1 MNRGEGSTFDRSA
14 EREGERAHGAS
25 PSRAVGSVSRASASG
40 RNAAHTRAPHW
51 RANRINT
58 RADAYT
64 HGGVETLSDEA
75 VLPPA
80 GDRVTW
86 PPGRVAARSARA
98 VLSRERRT
106 QHQSETSRETGRRS
120 HSLPG
125 SACFLPPS
133 LRLSLSFFFIRPSL
147 SVRSFATRLSLALPF
162 SPFLSR
168 VVPRHDAPCCAVPRR
183 AVLHQL
189 PIDPSIRSHPQNAS
203 FAGSSCTSCRVS
215 SRVRVSSPRAR
226 SLNTTLAVVCIYSA
240 RTRSPRPLR
249 MCMCVCV
256 RVCHCAT
263 IPRGVP
269 PISRRKRRGVFVHP
283 TV

>member
-1 MNRGEGSTFDRSA
+1 MPRQWLSLLLPLFRRTKSCPFVRFLFEASFLAFREQRSHRMRICEIFTTSLVAASDGEKEASDPSAITKHHRGASFVRFGGSFGSRIRGIRVNRGEGFAFPLARS
-14 EREGERAHGAS
+14 ESRAS
-25 PSRAVGSVSRASASG
+25 PSAVGSVSRASG

-133 LRLSLSFFFIRPSL
+133 LRLSLSFLSL
-147 SVRSFATRLSLALPF
+147 SVRPFATRLSLALPF

-168 VVPRHDAPCCAVPRR
+168 VVPRHVALYR
-183 AVLHQL
+183 ATPATASIHRS
-189 PIDPSIRSHPQNAS
+189 ISDPSID
-203 FAGSSCTSCRVS
+203 
-215 SRVRVSSPRAR
+215 
-226 SLNTTLAVVCIYSA
+226 LAA
-240 RTRSPRPLR
+240 
-249 MCMCVCV
+249 
-256 RVCHCAT
+256 
-263 IPRGVP
+263 
-269 PISRRKRRGVFVHP
+269 
-283 TV
+283 